1 MSMNLVE
8 VGGDEPLPS
17 GWEMATDL
25 DGKIFFVDHNTQ
37 QTTWIDPR
45 DR

>member
-1 MSMNLVE
+1 MPKRRS
-8 VGGDEPLPS
+8 GGEIPLPE
-17 GWEMATDL
+17 GWEECRDF
-25 DGKIFFVDHNTQ
+25 DGKVFFIDHKSH